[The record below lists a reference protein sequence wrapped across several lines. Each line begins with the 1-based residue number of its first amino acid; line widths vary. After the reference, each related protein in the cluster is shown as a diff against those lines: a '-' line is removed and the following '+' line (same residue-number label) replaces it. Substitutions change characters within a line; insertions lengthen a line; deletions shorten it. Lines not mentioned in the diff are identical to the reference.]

1 MVEPGSDRGRG
12 GKNLYCAV
20 GNALGN
26 DKLGLV
32 NWKLLLQGFLQSIG
46 GVLTAG
52 GGLMLTNAGAA
63 GAAPFTG
70 GASAVAVA
78 ALDVAVVGWASMNI
92 VNGVRNIEAA
102 LQDADEVEPAQV
114 TIVRGVVETISGSPM
129 SREGIQSVTFA
140 YYLVDV
146 AACSYTFTCGVWS
159 TTTKAVKD
167 VYVDTSLGL
176 GVSYYEHKIKFVGDA
191 ATLTG
196 PTVSATLDA
205 WFLYSDMSDAVDLM
219 TSDEYEQKRS
229 LK

>member
-1 MVEPGSDRGRG
+1 
-12 GKNLYCAV
+12 
-20 GNALGN
+20 
-26 DKLGLV
+26 
-32 NWKLLLQGFLQSIG
+32 
-46 GVLTAG
+46 
-52 GGLMLTNAGAA
+52 MLTNAGAA

-159 TTTKAVKD
+159 TTT
-167 VYVDTSLGL
+167 TN
-176 GVSYYEHKIKFVGDA
+176 
-191 ATLTG
+191 T
-196 PTVSATLDA
+196 
-205 WFLYSDMSDAVDLM
+205 
-219 TSDEYEQKRS
+219 R
-229 LK
+229 